1 MASSHLS
8 QTHIVPRSKRKAEA
22 LSSTREQMMTS
33 ELQSEVAQQAGP
45 PRDLTMG
52 RRGMAASV
60 NQLVSQTAID
70 VLRHGGNAVDAAIA
84 GAAVLMVVEP
94 RNGHLGGDTF
104 MLLHHARQGRVV
116 ALNGSGAASER
127 ATLDHYRE
135 IGGIPEDGLLTST
148 VPGTLACW
156 DHANERHG
164 TMPLREL
171 LQPAIEYADGGIPVT
186 ARLHHMLT
194 LDAPTYRKFPDSAA
208 VFLPYGEVP
217 AVGEVW
223 RQPGFAATLRRVA
236 EYGVDDFYRGG
247 LARELVD
254 YSDRHGGLFTLDDF
268 ARHQTEELN
277 PLSIDYRGYTVV
289 EQPPVSQGILV
300 LLALNI
306 LKQFDLQQYGP
317 GSIETIHLEVEAL
330 KLAFEDQLTHLGDPA
345 FVDIPVEYLLSEE
358 HACEQAER
366 IDMARAKERLAPAA
380 SHPDTTY
387 MCAADESGMM
397 VSYIHSLF
405 AGAGVVMGNTGAL
418 MNSRLQGFNL
428 EEGHPNCLAPG
439 KRPLHTLNNYMVQ
452 KDGEPVLVG
461 GTPGA
466 HWQVQT
472 NLQVLVNIL
481 DFGMDVQQ
489 AVEAPR
495 FTMGDQL
502 SLGSL
507 QGKVELR
514 VGHDVATALRE
525 RGHQFEVVGA
535 WEVAGAVQL
544 IMRDSEYGIYRGATE
559 VRRAGSSVLG
569 F

>member
-1 MASSHLS
+1 
-8 QTHIVPRSKRKAEA
+8 
-22 LSSTREQMMTS
+22 
-33 ELQSEVAQQAGP
+33 
-45 PRDLTMG
+45 MG
-52 RRGMAASV
+52 RRGMAASAH
-60 NQLVSQTAID
+60 QFVSQTAID
-70 VLRHGGNAVDAAIA
+70 IMRRGGHAVDAAVA
-84 GAAVLMVVEP
+84 AAAVLMVVEP

-104 MLLHHARQGRVV
+104 MLFHDATRNRVI
-116 ALNGSGAASER
+116 ALNGSGAAPGK

-156 DHANERHG
+156 KHAIDRYG
-164 TMPLREL
+164 TMPFAEL
-171 LQPAIEYADGGIPVT
+171 LEPAISYADAGIPVS

-208 VFLPYGEVP
+208 VFLPGGDIP
-217 AVGEVW
+217 ATGDTW
-223 RQPGFAATLRRVA
+223 RQPGLAATLRRVVA
-236 EYGVDDFYRGG
+236 DGIDDFYQGS

-254 YSDRHGGLFTLDDF
+254 YSAQHGGMFTLDDF
-268 ARHQTEELN
+268 ARHETEELS
-277 PLSIDYRGYTVV
+277 PLSIDYRGYTVY

-306 LKQFDLQQYGP
+306 LKQFDLQRYGP
-317 GSIETIHLEVEAL
+317 SSAETLHLQIEAL
-330 KLAFEDQLTHLGDPA
+330 KLAFEDQATYLGDPR
-345 FVDIPVEYLLSEE
+345 FVDIPLEHLLSEE
-358 HACEQAER
+358 HARDQAAR
-366 IDMARAKERLAPAA
+366 IDLNRAQTRHAPGVA
-380 SHPDTTY
+380 HPDTTY
-387 MCAADESGMM
+387 MCVADEAGSM

-405 AGAGVVMGNTGAL
+405 AGSGVVMGATGAL

-439 KRPLHTLNNYMVQ
+439 KRPLHTLNCYLVH

-472 NLQVLVNIL
+472 NLQILVNIL
-481 DFGMDVQQ
+481 DFGMDVQR

-495 FTMGDQL
+495 FTIGDQL
-502 SLGSL
+502 SLGNPKGRIES
-507 QGKVELR
+507 R
-514 VGHDVATALRE
+514 VGQEVINALIE
-525 RGHQFEVVGA
+525 RGHQLEVVGP

-544 IMRDSEYGIYRGATE
+544 IMRDPQSGMYQGATE
-559 VRRAGSSVLG
+559 VRRAGCTVLG